1 MTSPSGSALP
11 ARVPDDLFVEVQ
23 TALAGQY
30 SLERELGRGGMGV
43 VYLAREVRLA
53 RQVAIKVLPP
63 ALASSDQL
71 RAQFFREAQTAAA
84 LSHPNIVPIHRVDE
98 AGGFAYFVMTYV
110 AGETL
115 AQRIVRRGPL
125 APHQAARVLREIAWA
140 LTHAHSAGIVH
151 RDVKAENVLLD
162 TASDR
167 VFVSDF
173 GIAAVARGIGQTVN
187 DHVAG
192 TAHYIS
198 PEQIAGEAP
207 APASDLYSLGVL
219 GFFVLTGRL
228 PFDAPTASEV
238 LAKHLRDRAPSITSI
253 APTVPA
259 KLAQLV
265 EWCMAKRP
273 EDRPASAASFAESID
288 QAIEP
293 PREIPAPLRVWL
305 HNRSR
310 FQGWQIG
317 GSALF
322 IGIGALPAAVA
333 TNNPLFGVLVGA
345 TSTAAI
351 GVLPSILR
359 INRVIRAGYTIHD
372 MRAALRAYWQQR
384 REEAVYATA
393 KENAV
398 TRRGMS
404 LILGMSIG
412 GVATIT
418 LLAQQGV
425 FSTMAW
431 PIVGGLLACFGLGAG
446 LLSFSD
452 WLEKRRAPRLG
463 SLTMRFY
470 ESVWG
475 ERLVRWSSTGADRA
489 HASSSLPQLT
499 EAALGRATDALYD
512 ALPRELKKQFKALP
526 STVRRLEEDATTM
539 RAEIERLDA
548 SIAQLDADERA
559 SVPSSSDHSGDER
572 RIRDERT
579 RLRSD
584 LDGLRT
590 QAMRRLASIVSSLE
604 SIRLG
609 LLRLQLGDATIE
621 SITASLDAASAL
633 ASDLNVRAD
642 AVADVRH
649 VLGAPPLAPRT
660 SFP

>member
-11 ARVPDDLFVEVQ
+11 AREPDDLFVEVQ

-63 ALASSDQL
+63 ALASSDRL
-71 RAQFFREAQTAAA
+71 RAQFFREAQTAAG

-110 AGETL
+110 AGETV
-115 AQRIVRRGPL
+115 AQRVARRGPL
-125 APHQAARVLREIAWA
+125 PPHEAARVLREIAWA
-140 LTHAHSAGIVH
+140 LTHAHNAGIVH

-167 VFVSDF
+167 VFVTDF
-173 GIAAVARGIGQTVN
+173 GIAAVAQGIDQPGS
-187 DHVAG
+187 DHIAG
-192 TAHYIS
+192 SAHYIS
-198 PEQIAGEAP
+198 PEQIGGEAP
-207 APASDLYSLGVL
+207 APTSDLYSLGVL
-219 GFFVLTGRL
+219 GFFILTGTL
-228 PFDAPTASEV
+228 PFDAPSTSDV
-238 LAKHLRDRAPSITSI
+238 LAKHLRERAPSVNAI

-265 EWCMAKRP
+265 EWCLAKRP
-273 EDRPASAASFAESID
+273 ENRPVSAASFAESID

-317 GSALF
+317 GSLLF
-322 IGIGALPAAVA
+322 IGIGALPAAIAMKSPV
-333 TNNPLFGVLVGA
+333 FGVLIGA
-345 TSTAAI
+345 ASTAAV
-351 GVLPSILR
+351 GFLPSILR
-359 INRVIRAGYTIHD
+359 INRVVRAGYTIHD

-384 REEAVYATA
+384 REEALYATA
-393 KENAV
+393 KENSV

-404 LILGMSIG
+404 LILGMSVG
-412 GVATIT
+412 GVAAIT
-418 LLAQQGV
+418 LLAGQGA
-425 FSTMAW
+425 FATMVW
-431 PIVGGLLACFGLGAG
+431 PIVGGLLACFGIGVG

-452 WLEKRRAPRLG
+452 WLEKRRAPKLG
-463 SLTMRFY
+463 SLAIRFY

-475 ERLVRWSSTGADRA
+475 ERLVRWSSTGADRSRA
-489 HASSSLPQLT
+489 LSSLPQLT

-512 ALPRELKKQFKALP
+512 ALPREMKKQFKALP
-526 STVRRLEEDATTM
+526 ATVRRLEEDATTM
-539 RAEIERLDA
+539 RSEIERLDA

-559 SVPSSSDHSGDER
+559 SVPSSADHAVDDR
-572 RIRDERT
+572 RIRDERK
-579 RLRSD
+579 RLRAD
-584 LDGLRT
+584 LDGLRSRAT
-590 QAMRRLASIVSSLE
+590 QRLASIVSALE
-604 SIRLG
+604 SVRLG
-609 LLRLQLGDATIE
+609 LLRLQLGDATVE

-642 AVADVRH
+642 AIGDVRRI
-649 VLGAPPLAPRT
+649 LGTPPLAPRT